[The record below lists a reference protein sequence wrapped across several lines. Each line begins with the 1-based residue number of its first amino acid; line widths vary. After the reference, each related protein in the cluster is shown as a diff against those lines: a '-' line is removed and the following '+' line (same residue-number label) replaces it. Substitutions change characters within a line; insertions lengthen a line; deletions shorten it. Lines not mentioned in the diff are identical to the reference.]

1 MTTWQ
6 SVLLAMGKR
15 PSFQKRA
22 RSVSRLQPGVG
33 LSCRR
38 PPMSCDVSRWP
49 SSTMSVARPPAGSD
63 VASAIAEAGAVDAP
77 AAAAVTDA
85 PAVDAPAV
93 AATASTAASISDC
106 AAAAGAAA
114 SAATAPGAGSD
125 VAATTAEA
133 GVADAAVATAT
144 EAATASI
151 AASTSASATAAAAVG
166 SAVLCASG
174 AIGPPL
180 PRTTPGSRG
189 LMSPSRMRR
198 SFDDGCAA
206 LSRRAAHGLWMQ
218 RMNEE
223 ERVCGPV
230 GFSRE
235 RQSVAGAPAG
245 TILEREGEAHW
256 AFLTGHARWLHL
268 KPAQLAVSL
277 FCLPQTST

>member
-1 MTTWQ
+1 MARRRRRAHRMTTWQ
-6 SVLLAMGKR
+6 SVLLAMGKM

-22 RSVSRLQPGVG
+22 KSVSRLQPGVG

-49 SSTMSVARPPAGSD
+49 SSTMSAARPPTGSD

-77 AAAAVTDA
+77 AVAAVTDA

-93 AATASTAASISDC
+93 AATASTAASISAC
-106 AAAAGAAA
+106 AAAAGTAA

-144 EAATASI
+144 EAAAVGTTASI

-166 SAVLCASG
+166 SAVICASG

-180 PRTTPGSRG
+180 PRTTRASRG
-189 LMSPSRMRR
+189 LMSPSRMCLSLMTCRN
-198 SFDDGCAA
+198 SVLIEACCA
-206 LSRRAAHGLWMQ
+206 RVVHAAD
-218 RMNEE
+218 
-223 ERVCGPV
+223 
-230 GFSRE
+230 
-235 RQSVAGAPAG
+235 
-245 TILEREGEAHW
+245 
-256 AFLTGHARWLHL
+256 
-268 KPAQLAVSL
+268 K
-277 FCLPQTST
+277 